1 MGAFNMRIAAIENGG
16 TERAQRYLKAGEIK
30 PSALLL
36 EHDLTPREKRWILKQ
51 RIVDLDAELRAAD
64 ESMTSQRTDVAS
76 ERLREAHRALLLLD
90 APEDGSPTE

>member
-1 MGAFNMRIAAIENGG
+1 MATAANEKGN
-16 TERAQRYLKAGEIK
+16 TERAQRYLKSNEVK
-30 PSALLL
+30 PSALLI
-36 EHDLTPREKRWILKQ
+36 ERDLTSGEKRWILQQ

-64 ESMTSQRTDVAS
+64 ENMTSERTGVAS